1 MEQEKT
7 QDNPGYIHTMTDKQA
22 CDIQGYMSK
31 TNELMS
37 YYGNWHVEGAGQMSI
52 MAPNKGANRAAGKH
66 KVRKST
72 METELYCV
80 IVTDTNFKHRQ
91 ESW

>member
-37 YYGNWHVEGAGQMSI
+37 YYGN
-52 MAPNKGANRAAGKH
+52 
-66 KVRKST
+66 
-72 METELYCV
+72 
-80 IVTDTNFKHRQ
+80 
-91 ESW
+91 